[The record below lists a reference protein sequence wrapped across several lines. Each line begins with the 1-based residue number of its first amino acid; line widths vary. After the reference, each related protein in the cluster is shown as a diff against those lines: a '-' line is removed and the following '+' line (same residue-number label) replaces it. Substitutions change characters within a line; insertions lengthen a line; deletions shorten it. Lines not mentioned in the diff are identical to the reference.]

1 MKNLTKQTLTNLA
14 RLKTSVISLDDS
26 VFVKNGLLYRTGALK
41 NCGGFVTVAYET
53 DLPDCCIPFKEIRKI
68 VDKLVDPVFEYS
80 EEGGDWKLSIKD
92 GNKKFRFNTHC
103 LEEAYRFEIDRL
115 SPDLTISNKVLAG
128 FYKFTG
134 DDELR
139 PALNLLSIDSKGMF
153 ATNAHIL
160 RFRIDITCDKQ
171 VLLSDSLYKFF
182 GKNDEIEISVQEED
196 YILKSG
202 DMYVIQRHQD
212 EKYPNWPNV
221 IPDFQDLNNAARID
235 AKELS
240 EALDLALT
248 CANE

>member
-1 MKNLTKQTLTNLA
+1 
-14 RLKTSVISLDDS
+14 
-26 VFVKNGLLYRTGALK
+26 
-41 NCGGFVTVAYET
+41 
-53 DLPDCCIPFKEIRKI
+53 
-68 VDKLVDPVFEYS
+68 
-80 EEGGDWKLSIKD
+80 
-92 GNKKFRFNTHC
+92 
-103 LEEAYRFEIDRL
+103 
-115 SPDLTISNKVLAG
+115 
-128 FYKFTG
+128 
-134 DDELR
+134 
-139 PALNLLSIDSKGMF
+139 LLSIDSKGMC

-160 RFRIDITCDKQ
+160 RFRKDITCDKQ

-248 CANE
+248 CANEGKSYRVSFGQNLIYAEDVDTGSQYEQTMPDSFAFPDYCMSLNAKLLQIILSEI